1 MHAMTSEMDGA
12 EWSASC
18 PGCFI
23 SKKEHLIPTK
33 QEAGWTPKMIWIL
46 YGKKKT
52 LGPVMS
58 QNLITWSPIPKPTY

>member
-1 MHAMTSEMDGA
+1 MHAMTLELDGS

-23 SKKEHLIPTK
+23 SKEEHPIPTK

-46 YGKKKT
+46 HWKKISRPCDESKSDYLVT
-52 LGPVMS
+52 QS
-58 QNLITWSPIPKPTY
+58 KA